1 MSSASS
7 STVTAYNARWHS
19 GSTPTQSTTR
29 LNTTARGRG
38 TASSVA
44 PGEEG
49 AAFTGASTTARRSPG
64 SYSGTETPRA
74 GSVAGGPYGGGEPS
88 KRVPITPAVLR
99 DIFASSR
106 TLIEERAV
114 SRVAFFRRDR
124 FAGFLLSC
132 LGISLAAAR
141 GRPVP
146 GLGLNR

>member
-1 MSSASS
+1 MGRDGILGYVSTVPLQGLPTSTMSSASS

-29 LNTTARGRG
+29 LNTTGRGRG
-38 TASSVA
+38 TVSSVA

-49 AAFTGASTTARRSPG
+49 AGYAGAVPTTTRRSPG

-74 GSVAGGPYGGGEPS
+74 GSVAGGPHGGGEPS

-106 TLIEERAV
+106 TLIEERTI
-114 SRVAFFRRDR
+114 SRVAFFR
-124 FAGFLLSC
+124 
-132 LGISLAAAR
+132 
-141 GRPVP
+141 
-146 GLGLNR
+146 